1 MAEWRWTGNHND
13 GSPFAMAGMTAFG
26 VEDGRLAWG
35 RLYMEPVEQRGSGID
50 EMVQETYRPPSGDEG

>member
-1 MAEWRWTGNHND
+1 
-13 GSPFAMAGMTAFG
+13 MAGATVFG

-35 RLYMEPVEQRGSGID
+35 RLYMEPVEQGGADID